1 MFDMLTYLIEP
12 LLTINL
18 SQTDTVTWNKPAF
31 IVGLSVSTHQTWLD
45 DLDPDEGWMGLDDE
59 PSAEY
64 Y

>member
-1 MFDMLTYLIEP
+1 MFDMLTHLIEP

-31 IVGLSVSTHQTWLD
+31 IVGLNVSTRQTWLD
-45 DLDPDEGWMGLDDE
+45 DLGPDEGWMGLDDE